1 MVTWLSASF
10 NLETGFVTGQATFY
24 VFVCISSLQ
33 IFRSEM
39 QGVPIDPTP
48 KDFWEH
54 FSKVSAP
61 DHQVAGNE
69 HVAGNDQVA
78 GNEPHRQL

>member
-39 QGVPIDPTP
+39 QGVPIDPTT
-48 KDFWEH
+48 KDFWEQ

-61 DHQVAGNE
+61 DHHVAGNE
-69 HVAGNDQVA
+69 QVSGNDQVA